1 MSISIITNA
10 ISVQKAIN
18 GISPSHGKK
27 KENRNKVAQ
36 SPIPANSLL
45 PKNRSL

>member
-1 MSISIITNA
+1 MSITINA
-10 ISVQKAIN
+10 IKIEKATN

-27 KENRNKVAQ
+27 KENKNNVAQ